1 MVNVTAVQTCQEIF
15 LRKINLEYEN
25 GKQLQVTLIKITES
39 KENKSTHRHDF
50 SGSAGPWGSCPLVPP
65 PPPALSVFSFLYP
78 YFLFSSFPVLVH
90 LPFFHS
96 ISILSCLVF
105 FFFLLSLPF
114 FLSFFL
120 MMVFLSPGC
129 LVSLLRVVLF
139 LLPVCIR
146 MLPVCCSYVL
156 VFD

>member
-65 PPPALSVFSFLYP
+65 PPRH
-78 YFLFSSFPVLVH
+78 FLFFP
-90 LPFFHS
+90 S
-96 ISILSCLVF
+96 SILISYFRPFLSLSIFLFFIPFLFFLVLF
-105 FFFLLSLPF
+105 FFFFALSP

-120 MMVFLSPGC
+120 SYDGVPVPWVPGVPASSC
-129 LVSLLRVVLF
+129 TF
-139 LLPVCIR
+139 FTTR
-146 MLPVCCSYVL
+146 MYSYVTRVLL
-156 VFD
+156 VCTRI

>member
-65 PPPALSVFSFLYP
+65 PPPGTFCFFLPLSLFLIFVLSCPCPSSFFSFHFY
-78 YFLFSSFPVLVH
+78 SF
-90 LPFFHS
+90 
-96 ISILSCLVF
+96 LSCF
-105 FFFLLSLPF
+105 FFFFALSP

-120 MMVFLSPGC
+120 SYDGVPVPWVPGVPASSC
-129 LVSLLRVVLF
+129 TF
-139 LLPVCIR
+139 FTTR
-146 MLPVCCSYVL
+146 MYSYVTRVLL
-156 VFD
+156 VCTRI